1 MKNNKPQVT
10 LIIAFYNNITALDLI
25 FQSLAAQ
32 SIKCFEVIIADD
44 GSKPD
49 AVDFIHAAMESQ
61 PFTIKHVWHED
72 NGFRKNRILN
82 HAVLASDSEYLIFID
97 GDCIPQEHFIEDH
110 FSSRQ
115 PNSVMCGRRV
125 DLSEVATQKFITS
138 PSPENFFRNNQ
149 WTLMKDYIFGK
160 GSQKEKGKNLEKGFR
175 VTSPLL
181 RKLIVT
187 SKPKGIVGCNFSLFK
202 SDLVKVNGFDMQYE
216 AAAIGEDTDVD
227 YRLSLIG
234 LKNVPLFY
242 KAVQLHL
249 YHRILDRETINNEIF
264 AETVKTK
271 RVQAKLGLKE
281 LERNIHDN
289 K

>member
-1 MKNNKPQVT
+1 MTKKAPQVT

-32 SIKCFEVIIADD
+32 SMKCFEVIIADD

-49 AVDFIHAAMESQ
+49 AVEFIHAAMESQ
-61 PFTIKHVWHED
+61 PFTIKHVWHDD

-97 GDCIPQEHFIEDH
+97 GDCIPQQHFIEDH
-110 FSSRQ
+110 FLSRK

-125 DLSEVATQKFITS
+125 DLSEIATQKFMQS
-138 PSPENFFRNNQ
+138 SSPENFFHDNRWALMRN
-149 WTLMKDYIFGK
+149 YIFGR

-175 VTSPLL
+175 VTSKLM
-181 RKLIVT
+181 RKLLVT
-187 SKPKGIVGCNFSLFK
+187 SKPKGIVGCNFSLYK
-202 SDLVKVNGFDMQYE
+202 SDLVKVNGFDMRYE
-216 AAAIGEDTDVD
+216 AAAVGEDTDVD

-249 YHRILDRETINNEIF
+249 YHRILERETINDEIF
-264 AETVKTK
+264 ADTIKAK
-271 RVQAKLGLKE
+271 RVQAQLGLKE
-281 LERNIHDN
+281 IEREIYD
-289 K
+289 KK